1 MQNANIDLRN
11 MQATGAIRFPA
22 SKSLLNRALILR
34 ALSDGKIHFQMEN
47 LSQDSLIL
55 IDALSN
61 PKSEIQI
68 GHAGT
73 AMRFL
78 TAFFALQKGETIDPV
93 RISGSERMHERPIEP
108 LVDALRA
115 LGAKIEYAQ
124 RHGFPPLVIYPKE
137 LQGLKLAMRGN
148 VSSQFISALL
158 LLSWKIQGGLS
169 IQLLPPV
176 LSESYIDMTLSL
188 MGKCGIRS
196 FREGDTIQ
204 VPQQEIENCEIAI
217 ERDWSSAA
225 YFIALLG
232 TQPKGEIILSG
243 MRLESDQGDR
253 KFLDL
258 LKPFGIRYTAIPGGV
273 LVYKDDLPMPKQLSF
288 YMGDMPDQVQTVL
301 SLCAVVGVRCTIVG
315 ADNLK
320 WKESNRIAAM
330 QKELAKMNI
339 RLVEDDETLVLEP
352 ERMVAPAEAFAT
364 YNDHRMAMALSL
376 FATRFPIEI
385 LQPEVVS
392 KSFPEYWQQ
401 LAKFGVL
408 EFADKNP

>member
-1 MQNANIDLRN
+1 MQNARIDLREMKAN
-11 MQATGAIRFPA
+11 GAIRFPA

-34 ALSDGKIHFQMEN
+34 ALSDGKIRFLTEN
-47 LSQDSLIL
+47 LSQDSKIMFS
-55 IDALSN
+55 ALQA
-61 PKSEIQI
+61 PGSEINV

-78 TAFFALQKGETIDPV
+78 TAYFALQKGENTEPI

-148 VSSQFISALL
+148 ISSQFISALL
-158 LLSWKIQGGLS
+158 LISWKIQGGLS

-188 MGKCGIRS
+188 MRKCGIQS

-204 VPQQEIENCEIAI
+204 VPQQDISDCEIEI

-225 YFIALLG
+225 YFIALLA
-232 TQPKGEIILSG
+232 TQDKGEIILSG

-258 LKPFGIRYTAIPGGV
+258 LKPFGIRYTQIPGGV
-273 LVYKDDLPMPKQLSF
+273 LVYKDEVQMPKQLSF

-301 SLCAVVGVRCTIVG
+301 SLCAVVGVRCGIVG

-320 WKESNRIAAM
+320 WKESDRVQAM
-330 QKELAKMNI
+330 RHELAKMNG
-339 RLVEDDETLVLEP
+339 RLIEDGETLLLEP
-352 ERMVAPAEAFAT
+352 EGICAPEETFKS

-385 LQPEVVS
+385 ENPDVVE

-401 LAKFGVL
+401 LAHFGVV
-408 EFADKNP
+408 EIIERTH

>member
-1 MQNANIDLRN
+1 MQRAKIDLRN
-11 MQATGAIRFPA
+11 MHATGAIRFPA
-22 SKSLLNRALILR
+22 SKSLLNRALILQ
-34 ALSDGKIHFQMEN
+34 ALSEGKINFQTED
-47 LSQDSLIL
+47 LSQDSLIM
-55 IDALSN
+55 IKALSN
-61 PKSEIQI
+61 PKSEIQV

-78 TAFFALQKGETIDPV
+78 TAYFALQKGESIDPV

-115 LGAKIEYAQ
+115 LGAKIEYVQ

-148 VSSQFISALL
+148 ISSQFISALL
-158 LLSWKIQGGLS
+158 LISWKIQGGLS

-188 MGKCGIRS
+188 MRKCGIQS

-204 VPQQEIENCEIAI
+204 VPQQEIESRDIEI

-225 YFIALLG
+225 YFIALLA
-232 TQPKGEIILSG
+232 TQTKGEIILSG

-253 KFLDL
+253 KFLEL
-258 LKPFGIRYTAIPGGV
+258 LKPFGIRFTAIPGGV
-273 LVYKDDLPMPKQLSF
+273 LVYKDDVQIPKQLSF
-288 YMGDMPDQVQTVL
+288 YMADMPDQVQTVL
-301 SLCAVVGVRCTIVG
+301 SLCAVLGVRCSMVG

-330 QKELAKMNI
+330 QAELAKMNV
-339 RLVEDDETLVLEP
+339 RLMEDGETLMLEP
-352 ERMVAPAEAFAT
+352 EGICAPEETFNT

-376 FATRFPIEI
+376 FAARFPIEI
-385 LQPEVVS
+385 ENPGVVE
-392 KSFPEYWQQ
+392 KSFPDYWQQ
-401 LAKFGVL
+401 LAHFGVV
-408 EFADKNP
+408 EFIERTH